1 MDNLEEER
9 DSVTLRCLANSNPPP
24 KVWWQKEGINGIFN
38 PDGEIVI
45 SPITRNSAGTYK
57 CMAENALGLSEP
69 TYVEINVKCK
79 KTIDLKII
87 IGVVT
92 TLGGG
97 SRICDD
103 STKAKNVTIGGESVK
118 NSSKFCNVIN
128 EQPLYS
134 LFSLVW
140 IRRCDKSSNQKKN

>member
-1 MDNLEEER
+1 MAQITFQLSQKMMLYPKVVKSYYEIMISMNHSLSLPDPPYVTVEHSSLDNLEEER

-24 KVWWQKEGINGIFN
+24 KVWWQKEGINGIFS

-79 KTIDLKII
+79 KNYI
-87 IGVVT
+87 
-92 TLGGG
+92 
-97 SRICDD
+97 
-103 STKAKNVTIGGESVK
+103 
-118 NSSKFCNVIN
+118 FVI
-128 EQPLYS
+128 
-134 LFSLVW
+134 VH
-140 IRRCDKSSNQKKN
+140 K